1 MTEVTRYARLTESF
15 HFTEVL
21 NQYMDKR
28 LDLLQE
34 CQEKDKEEYD
44 DLYEQRKIAMIT
56 MVNDAIDHT
65 IEMDNLYE

>member
-15 HFTEVL
+15 HLTQVL
-21 NQYMDKR
+21 NAYMAKR

-34 CQEKDKEEYD
+34 CQEKDKDEYD

-65 IEMDNLYE
+65 IEMDHLYE

>member
-1 MTEVTRYARLTESF
+1 MTYVTRYARLTESF
-15 HFTEVL
+15 HLTQVL
-21 NQYMDKR
+21 NAYMAKR

-34 CQEKDKEEYD
+34 CKEKDKDQYD

-65 IEMDNLYE
+65 IEMDHLYE

>member
-15 HFTEVL
+15 HLTEVL
-21 NQYMDKR
+21 NAYMAKR
-28 LDLLQE
+28 LDLLEE
-34 CQEKDKEEYD
+34 CRKKDKEAYD

-65 IEMDNLYE
+65 IEMDHLYE